1 LLTTFDRSN
10 LQTMRSFMGMIV
22 GAMCAALCCACAA
35 SLAPEAGRPRA
46 NEPAYPILLAASDE
60 RREQAL
66 AVWATLTTEQGI
78 TNAPAPELQLVTATL
93 SALPPLSSPLQLP
106 RIGVGEGRA
115 DDTDTEEA
123 TRESLRRFIAGAAPL
138 LGVDPRYVTLTEIV
152 DDGKGAK
159 RATYLH
165 KPFLY
170 PVRGGFGALEITF
183 TPDRRVTRLSSTAI
197 PDAERISRALT
208 SGRQLLRPEDA
219 VKALAGRAVAYTDA
233 AGQEQTYTSTGL
245 AGEFAAREVVV
256 YPVRRDGAPPT
267 LAFHLAWEIAVAGGG
282 AATPLLIYV
291 DAVTGETLIA
301 VAQSP
306 SQSGDVSE
314 R

>member
-1 LLTTFDRSN
+1 
-10 LQTMRSFMGMIV
+10 MRNFVWMIV
-22 GAMCAALCCACAA
+22 SAVCAALCCACATA
-35 SLAPEAGRPRA
+35 RAPDAGRPRA
-46 NEPAYPILLAASDE
+46 NELAYPILLAASDE

-66 AVWATLTTEQGI
+66 AVWATLTAEQGI

-93 SALPPLSSPLQLP
+93 GALPPLSSPLQLP
-106 RIGVGEGRA
+106 KIGGGEGRA
-115 DDTDTEEA
+115 DDANTEEA
-123 TRESLRRFIAGAAPL
+123 FRESLRRFIAGAAPL

-152 DDGKGAK
+152 DDGNGAK

-170 PVRGGFGALEITF
+170 PVRGGFGVLEITF
-183 TPDRRVTRLSSTAI
+183 TPDRRVTRISSTAI
-197 PDAERISRALT
+197 PDAERIARALT

-219 VKALAGRAVAYTDA
+219 VKSLAGRTVAYRDA
-233 AGQEQTYTSTGL
+233 AGREQIYSSTGL
-245 AGEFAAREVVV
+245 AGEFTAREVVV

-282 AATPLLIYV
+282 GGATPLLIYV
-291 DAVTGETLIA
+291 DAVTGETLAA

-306 SQSGDVSE
+306 PQSGDVS
-314 R
+314 RK

>member
-1 LLTTFDRSN
+1 MTEISDQL
-10 LQTMRSFMGMIV
+10 MIRSFTRAIV
-22 GAMCAALCCACAA
+22 GAALAALCGACAA
-35 SLAPEAGRPRA
+35 SRAPDAGLPRA

-66 AVWATLTTEQGI
+66 AVWATLTAEQGI

-93 SALPPLSSPLQLP
+93 RALPLLSMPLTLP
-106 RIGVGEGRA
+106 KIGDDVGHTSEA
-115 DDTDTEEA
+115 DTDEA

-152 DDGKGAK
+152 GDGNGAK
-159 RATYLH
+159 RARYLH

-170 PVRGGFGALEITF
+170 PVRGGFGMLEITF
-183 TPDRRVTRLSSTAI
+183 TTDRRVTGLSSTAI
-197 PDAERISRALT
+197 PDAERIARALT

-219 VKALAGRAVAYTDA
+219 VKALAGRTVAFTDA
-233 AGQEQTYTSTGL
+233 AGREQTYIGTGIP
-245 AGEFAAREVVV
+245 GEFAAREIVV

-267 LAFHLAWEIAVAGGG
+267 LAFHLAWEIAVVGGSG
-282 AATPLLIYV
+282 ATPSPLIYV
-291 DAVTGETLIA
+291 DAVTGETLAAIIQPPP
-301 VAQSP
+301 QS
-306 SQSGDVSE
+306 SDFSE

>member
-1 LLTTFDRSN
+1 
-10 LQTMRSFMGMIV
+10 MIV
-22 GAMCAALCCACAA
+22 SAVCAALCCACAA
-35 SLAPEAGRPRA
+35 SRAPEAGRPRA
-46 NEPAYPILLAASDE
+46 NEPAYPILIAASDE

-66 AVWATLTTEQGI
+66 AVWATLTAEQGI
-78 TNAPAPELQLVTATL
+78 TNAPAPELQPVTTTL

-106 RIGVGEGRA
+106 KIGDEAGRV
-115 DDTDTEEA
+115 DDPNTEEA

-138 LGVDPRYVTLTEIV
+138 LGVAPRYVTLTEIV
-152 DDGKGAK
+152 DEGSGTKTA
-159 RATYLH
+159 RYLH

-183 TPDRRVTRLSSTAI
+183 TADRRVTRISSTAV

-219 VKALAGRAVAYTDA
+219 VKALAGRTVAYTDT
-233 AGQEQTYTSTGL
+233 AGREQTYTSTGL
-245 AGEFAAREVVV
+245 AGEFTAREIIV
-256 YPVRRDGAPPT
+256 YPVRRDGAPPS

-282 AATPLLIYV
+282 EAALPLLIYA
-291 DAVTGETLIA
+291 DAVTGETLAA

-306 SQSGDVSE
+306 PQSGAA
-314 R
+314 RGR